1 MPRFY
6 QFRLSFNR
14 IFGIKRPLNEF
25 IRLHLVLLATDLL
38 LAKSMELHHV

>member
-1 MPRFY
+1 VLRFPEN
-6 QFRLSFNR
+6 RLSFKR

-25 IRLHLVLLATDLL
+25 IRLFLTGHTDLL

>member
-1 MPRFY
+1 MPRFNR
-6 QFRLSFNR
+6 FRLSFNR

-25 IRLHLVLLATDLL
+25 IRLFLTGHTDLL